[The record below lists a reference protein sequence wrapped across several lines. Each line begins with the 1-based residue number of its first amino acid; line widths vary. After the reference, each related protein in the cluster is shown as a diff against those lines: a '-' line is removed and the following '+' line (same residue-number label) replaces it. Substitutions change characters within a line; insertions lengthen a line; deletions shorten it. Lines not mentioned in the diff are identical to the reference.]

1 MRTTLYL
8 IRKEFLQ
15 IFRNKFISKAIF
27 AVPIV
32 QMLLLVPAVTFEI
45 KNVDLCV
52 VDMDLSTASRS
63 LITRLEGSSFFRVN
77 QQSFSLEEAQKLL
90 HRDQCDMILHIPTG
104 FGRDLVRDQGSS
116 VMVSANAINAS
127 TAQLSWAYLNGV
139 LRDYNMELIAEM
151 TGNSG
156 SVAGSGSI
164 TGAGSLAGAESAGL
178 PGTTVISGKGT
189 LPEAL
194 PRISITNRYWYN
206 ELLTYSWFMLPGI
219 LGILI
224 TAIGFV
230 LAGLNLVREK
240 EVGTIEQINVTPVKK
255 VQFMASKMIPFLL
268 IGLID
273 LALGLAIGRLV
284 FHIPFEG
291 SAGLLFLGSAI
302 YLVAV
307 LGLALFVSTFSST
320 QQQFM
325 FVAFFLMILFILM
338 SGVFTPVES
347 MPLWAQKVNLA
358 NPLVYLMRINRM
370 VMLKGSGFGDII
382 GNIGALLIIAALF
395 MGFAVRKYRK
405 TA

>member
-45 KNVDLCV
+45 KNVNLCV
-52 VDMDLSTASRS
+52 VDADLTSRS
-63 LITRLEGSSFFRVN
+63 QSLVNRLEGSSFFRVN

-139 LRDYNMELIAEM
+139 LRDYNAEVAVEM
-151 TGNSG
+151 KA
-156 SVAGSGSI
+156 AGSSM
-164 TGAGSLAGAESAGL
+164 TAMDV
-178 PGTTVISGKGT
+178 P
-189 LPEAL
+189 
-194 PRISITNRYWYN
+194 PRITVTNRYWYN

-268 IGLID
+268 IGLVD

>member
-139 LRDYNMELIAEM
+139 LRDYNAEVAAEM
-151 TGNSG
+151 KA
-156 SVAGSGSI
+156 AGGTMAVMDVPPGI
-164 TGAGSLAGAESAGL
+164 T
-178 PGTTVISGKGT
+178 V
-189 LPEAL
+189 
-194 PRISITNRYWYN
+194 TNRYWYN

-268 IGLID
+268 IGLVD